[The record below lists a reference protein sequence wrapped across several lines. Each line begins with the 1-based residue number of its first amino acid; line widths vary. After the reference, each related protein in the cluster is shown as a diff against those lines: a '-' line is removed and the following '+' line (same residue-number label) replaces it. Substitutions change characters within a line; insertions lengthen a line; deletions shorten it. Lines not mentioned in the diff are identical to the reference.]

1 MGTCWSC
8 NKQVSLSKEQTK
20 CDSCGEVLF
29 YACNSCKK
37 EFNIEKDSQ
46 KLQECKL
53 CGYFF
58 CPNCGVCSY
67 NCKRFIWQDAIMKIL
82 APEISFTKF
91 PFMKSRINQ
100 IIEYIVNEKTSNKR
114 KECINNIPITYAKG
128 RIKSL
133 MVKLDGFRV
142 KNIRDRDAFVKRV
155 DELTEKPLGFKTTIS
170 SIREEG
176 SYGQEYRDAINL
188 MVCLGKMQIT
198 WIPATEDKPEY
209 ALYERVDTEPC
220 KYLSKE
226 DLVINEC
233 IKCNTKY
240 PLNILECPNCINK
253 KGKNKGSHTKT
264 KKRLNN
270 CDTCQMYRGDFE

>member
-8 NKQVSLSKEQTK
+8 NKEVTLSKEQTK
-20 CDSCGEVLF
+20 CDSCGEILF

-37 EFNIEKDSQ
+37 EFNVENDKQ

-58 CPNCGVCSY
+58 CPYCGVCSY
-67 NCKRFIWQDAIMKIL
+67 NCKRFIWRDDIMRIL
-82 APEISFTKF
+82 APEISFIKF
-91 PFMKSRINQ
+91 PFMKSKINQ
-100 IIEYIVNEKTSNKR
+100 IIEYIINEKTSNKR
-114 KECINNIPITYAKG
+114 KECINHIPITYAKG

-142 KNIRDRDAFVKRV
+142 KNIKDRDAFVKRV
-155 DELTEKPLGFKTTIS
+155 QELTDMPTGFKTTIS
-170 SIREEG
+170 NIREEG
-176 SYGQEYRDAINL
+176 SYGQEYRDAFNL
-188 MVCLGKMQIT
+188 LVCLGKMQIT

-209 ALYERVDTEPC
+209 ALYERVDNEPC

-233 IKCNTKY
+233 KKCNTKY
-240 PLNILECPNCINK
+240 PLNIFECSNCIDK
-253 KGKNKGSHTKT
+253 KGKNKGNHTKT

>member
-20 CDSCGEVLF
+20 CDTCGETLF
-29 YACNSCKK
+29 YSCNNCKN
-37 EFNIEKDSQ
+37 EFTVENKNQ
-46 KLQECKL
+46 KLLECKL

-67 NCKRFIWQDAIMKIL
+67 NCKRYIWQDTIMKIL
-82 APEISFTKF
+82 APEFS
-91 PFMKSRINQ
+91 FMKYPILKSKIEKIINY
-100 IIEYIVNEKTSNKR
+100 IIEEKTSNKR

-142 KNIRDRDAFVKRV
+142 KNIKDRDAFVKRV
-155 DELTEKPLGFKTTIS
+155 QELTDRVIGFKTTIS
-170 SIREEG
+170 NIREEG
-176 SYGQEYRDAINL
+176 SYGQEYRDAFNL
-188 MVCLGKMQIT
+188 LVCLGKMQIT

-209 ALYERVDTEPC
+209 ALYERVDNSPC

-226 DLVINEC
+226 ELVINEC
-233 IKCNTKY
+233 EKCKKRY
-240 PLNILECPNCINK
+240 PQEIIECSNCFYK
-253 KGKNKGSHTKT
+253 KGKNKGSNVKT